1 MLTGV
6 LPRGVPS
13 SRTTETP
20 PGSVSMRTVLESVS
34 RKRARGST
42 CGVTDDAFSDGGR
55 DSLGSPLRLMAVGGG
70 CESRETAAGEG
81 SGAGGDVEGVV
92 IFQAAHP
99 PKDNAANAVR
109 TLIFTR
115 SPRLPP
121 YPSLFSRR
129 ISNPLPGKH
138 AATTVSSSPRLSGN
152 RASQKDSKSV
162 RPAEEGTATHTA
174 RENSSAFA

>member
-20 PGSVSMRTVLESVS
+20 LGSVSMRTVLESVS
-34 RKRARGST
+34 SKRARGST
-42 CGVTDDAFSDGGR
+42 CGVTDDTFSDGER
-55 DSLGSPLRLMAVGGG
+55 NSLGSPLRLTAVGGR
-70 CESRETAAGEG
+70 CESRETATGEG
-81 SGAGGDVEGVV
+81 SGADGDVEGAV

-99 PKDNAANAVR
+99 PKDKAANAVR

-115 SPRLPP
+115 SPRLSP
-121 YPSLFSRR
+121 YPSLVSRR
-129 ISNPLPGKH
+129 ISDPLPGKR
-138 AATTVSSSPRLSGN
+138 AATTVSSSTELSGN

-162 RPAEEGTATHTA
+162 RPAEEGTAAHTA
-174 RENSSAFA
+174 RENSSASA